1 MNLKFVAIVS
11 LIGLLSLSVSAANN
25 GSNMTTSFPAT
36 DVRTFAFLDQ
46 RVNQTT
52 PNFTDATYWGTE
64 AKVSDGCYY
73 YYGM

>member
-1 MNLKFVAIVS
+1 
-11 LIGLLSLSVSAANN
+11 
-25 GSNMTTSFPAT
+25 MTTSFPAT